1 MELSKDDV
9 HKIAHLARISID
21 EATEKTLLPQLQSIL
36 KMVDEMSEVDT
47 KNIEPMSHPLDAIQ
61 TLRKDEITTTDRRET
76 LQANA
81 PAVEDGL
88 FLVPKVMD

>member
-1 MELSKDDV
+1 MALSKDDV

-36 KMVDEMSEVDT
+36 KMVDQMNAVDT
-47 KNIEPMSHPLDAIQ
+47 SDIETMSHPLDATQ
-61 TLRKDEITTTDRRET
+61 RLRCDEVGSKNRREV

-81 PAVEDGL
+81 PAIEDGL